1 MQMRKEDNDDG
12 YLIDPNLRICDL
24 VNQETDGGEYKPVR
38 LCRLCSRFLPIDM
51 FPKGPVRYLCRT
63 HWSAQVLECTRR
75 RFLTETP
82 PSTNNSQTKKKKKSP
97 IAKKPPL
104 SKLRSISILVDSK
117 EDAKKVFGQ
126 EKVLIGI
133 HDVECLVG
141 CNLALRL
148 IPSDP
153 LLALSN
159 INFIICTKDQRKLA
173 TTLWKAKKDPQA
185 YLQLLRLLDLK

>member
-1 MQMRKEDNDDG
+1 MKKDQKS
-12 YLIDPNLRICDL
+12 YLIDPNVRICDL
-24 VNQETDGGEYKPVR
+24 LNQETAQNAATSEYKPVR
-38 LCRLCSRFLPIDM
+38 LCRLCSQFLPIEM

-63 HWSAQVLECTRR
+63 HWSAQVLECTKK
-75 RFLTETP
+75 RFLSANTP
-82 PSTNNSQTKKKKKSP
+82 PANVKKRAFQVAKKK
-97 IAKKPPL
+97 PL

-133 HDVECLVG
+133 QDVEGLIG
-141 CNLALRL
+141 CDLALRL

-153 LLALSN
+153 LTALSN

-173 TTLWKAKKDPQA
+173 TTLWKAKQDPQA
-185 YLQLLRLLDLK
+185 YLQLLQLLDLK